1 MDALPVTLITGA
13 RKGIGRALCEHYL
26 SRQHLVIGCSRSAT
40 SLVHDHYQHVMLDV
54 ADEAAVTALFAQIN
68 KRYGRLDHLINNA
81 GIASLNSVL
90 LTPLAT
96 WEEIFRTNVTGTFLF
111 CRAAARQMIKRKYGR
126 IVNFS
131 SVAVPLSLEGEAAY
145 AASKAAVE
153 SLTKILAKEFAPFG
167 ITVNALGPNPVATDL
182 TRSIPEEKLQSLLA
196 RQAIARRGEMSDV
209 TNVTDFFMSP
219 QSDFITGQTLFLGGI
234 IG

>member
-81 GIASLNSVL
+81 GIASLNSAL

-182 TRSIPEEKLQSLLA
+182 TRSIPEEKLQALLA

-234 IG
+234 TG